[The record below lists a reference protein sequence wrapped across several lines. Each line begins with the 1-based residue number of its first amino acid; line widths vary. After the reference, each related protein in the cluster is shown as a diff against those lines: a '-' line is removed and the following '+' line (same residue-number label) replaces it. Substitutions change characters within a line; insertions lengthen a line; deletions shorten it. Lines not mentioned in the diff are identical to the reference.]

1 MKLLISWSSL
11 PPSLG
16 LCQNFLTWV
25 DFPEKNGIH
34 LFPAFPSNRIPLSNK
49 WAMCTGYRLE
59 RWTKTYAA
67 WTQSLLYLFF
77 DMGTPE
83 FSSLAPSHHSD
94 LRANVPS
101 SEGSL
106 LTSIK
111 PLPSPMTRYA
121 CYAFMASAALFP
133 SEIILLS
140 GCLYVMSIFPSLT
153 SMWACRER
161 ESCQSQSPLC
171 LHHKEPAWQVISTW

>member
-1 MKLLISWSSL
+1 MASIYFLHFHQIEYHCRTNEPCAQAIDWKDEQKHML
-11 PPSLG
+11 P
-16 LCQNFLTWV
+16 
-25 DFPEKNGIH
+25 EH
-34 LFPAFPSNRIPLSNK
+34 
-49 WAMCTGYRLE
+49 
-59 RWTKTYAA
+59 
-67 WTQSLLYLFF
+67 SLLYLFF

-171 LHHKEPAWQVISTW
+171 LHHKEPA